1 MRVVDLDGNAS
12 VWKIKGHIVKNND
25 SRPRSKHHLKA
36 RALLK
41 EMFPTCQLIEEVS
54 IAPRKGEVL
63 YLDFYIPLHSL
74 CVEVHG
80 EQHYKFIPH
89 YHGNMM
95 GLYIRQ
101 NMNLRISYM
110 IKHGNLHL
118 LRVYKRNKKKTSI
131 GHSTQTK
138 HKQPGTHGGNRGY
151 KKRYRGQG
159 K

>member
-1 MRVVDLDGNAS
+1 MRVVDLDGSAS

-54 IAPRKGEVL
+54 ITPRKGEVL
-63 YLDFYIPLHSL
+63 YLDFYVPLHSL

-89 YHGNMM
+89 YHGSMM
-95 GLYIRQ
+95 GFAK
-101 NMNLRISYM
+101 S
-110 IKHGNLHL
+110 
-118 LRVYKRNKKKTSI
+118 
-131 GHSTQTK
+131 
-138 HKQPGTHGGNRGY
+138 
-151 KKRYRGQG
+151 KKRDREKEEWCELNGIRIVELPFSEEEDEWRKRIKQS
-159 K
+159 

>member
-95 GLYIRQ
+95 GFAK
-101 NMNLRISYM
+101 S
-110 IKHGNLHL
+110 
-118 LRVYKRNKKKTSI
+118 
-131 GHSTQTK
+131 
-138 HKQPGTHGGNRGY
+138 
-151 KKRYRGQG
+151 KKRDREKEEWCELNGIRIVELPFSEEEYDWRNRI
-159 K
+159 KES